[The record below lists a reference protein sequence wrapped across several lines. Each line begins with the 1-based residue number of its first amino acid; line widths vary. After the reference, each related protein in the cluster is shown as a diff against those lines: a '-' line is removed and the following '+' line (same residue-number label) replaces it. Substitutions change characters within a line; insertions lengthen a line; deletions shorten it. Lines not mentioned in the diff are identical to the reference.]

1 MLDAFLQALSAVSVL
16 IVIAGFGYFTS
27 RRGWYDDNSRGI
39 IAKLVNLAIP
49 CLLFS
54 SVTSRFTT
62 AQLWEILRMVP
73 VPFIGFVVLNILPR
87 LIVRHTRVVPPEDAG
102 TFSTCFSSATVLFV
116 GMPLVLAVFGEEG
129 IPYLLVFFLA
139 HTVFF
144 WTLGVY
150 SITVDGIVR
159 TGGAKPPFISA
170 KNVKLM
176 FTPPVLAVLLSI
188 AVVLLGIPVPR
199 PVAQVASYMGRL
211 TTPLALIFVGI
222 MVQRIGF
229 SRMRHLTC
237 ELWLIVASCFL
248 LRPLLFF
255 ALATAFGVD
264 SLARSVLV
272 VAAALP
278 VPSMTAILARVHG
291 ANVLFASEAVGITTA
306 MIAFVMPV
314 LLVLLSLT

>member
-1 MLDAFLQALSAVSVL
+1 MLEAFFQALSAVSVL
-16 IVIAGFGYFTS
+16 IAIAGFGYFTS
-27 RRGWYDDNSRGI
+27 MRGWYDDNARGT
-39 IAKLVNLAIP
+39 IARLVNLAIP

-62 AQLWEILRMVP
+62 AELWEILRLVP
-73 VPFIGFVVLNILPR
+73 VPFAGFVILNAVPR
-87 LIVRHTRVVPPEDAG
+87 LILRFTRAVPPGDSG
-102 TFSTCFSSATVLFV
+102 VFSTCFTSATVLFI

-129 IPYLLVFFLA
+129 IPCLLIFFLA

-150 SITVDGIVR
+150 SIAVDGIVK
-159 TGGAKPPFISA
+159 TGGAKPPFVSVR
-170 KNVKLM
+170 NLKLM
-176 FTPPVLAVLLSI
+176 FTPPVLAVLVSV

-199 PVAQVASYMGRL
+199 PVAQVASYMGRM

-229 SRMRHLTC
+229 SRMRHLTR
-237 ELWLIVASCFL
+237 ELWLIVGSCFV

-255 ALATAFGVD
+255 ALASAFGVD
-264 SLARSVLV
+264 PLVRNVLV

-306 MIAFVMPV
+306 MLSFVMPL
-314 LLVLLSLT
+314 LLVILSLV